1 MSQLSRPTAFKI
13 AAVLSLI
20 VGLIGIFGYDL
31 PNLML
36 GAAASEDPYW
46 LVIGSFISD
55 ILVFVGAY
63 GAWRGKKWG
72 AVLLI
77 LINAY
82 WLVQAISTLLIGS
95 TTFDLVFSSV
105 MLIHHVVVIALCL
118 WREPVTARR

>member
-1 MSQLSRPTAFKI
+1 MNQMSRLTAFKI
-13 AAVLSLI
+13 AAILSLI
-20 VGLIGIFGYDL
+20 VALIGIFGYDL

-46 LVIGSFISD
+46 LVIGSFVSD
-55 ILVFVGAY
+55 ILVFAGAY

-82 WLVQAISTLLIGS
+82 WLIQATSTLFMGS
-95 TTFDLVFSSV
+95 TTFDFVFSSV

-118 WREPVTARR
+118 WREPVTA